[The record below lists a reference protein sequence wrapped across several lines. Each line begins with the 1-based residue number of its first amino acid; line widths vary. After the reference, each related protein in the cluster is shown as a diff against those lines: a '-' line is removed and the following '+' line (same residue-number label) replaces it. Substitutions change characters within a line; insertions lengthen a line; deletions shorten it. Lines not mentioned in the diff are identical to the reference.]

1 MKLKNL
7 SLFEF
12 DDYAK
17 SHPLGSY
24 HQSSNYALFMS
35 EHGYEY
41 DFLGL
46 VDDNGKIHAASLI
59 LSKKIRMFNRY
70 GYAPKGFLIDYYNP
84 TLVKEFTTA
93 LKKYYY
99 KKNFAF
105 IKINPEIS
113 IGTVDYK
120 HKLVTYNKNQI
131 IDSTLRGLNFRKL
144 EGSIHFETKLPKYN
158 AVQILKNTNLRTVSK
173 NTRNKINKGLRYGLS
188 LVKGKREDL
197 DILYNFIKNKKDY
210 PIYHYY
216 NYYNAFSKNKD
227 IDIFLVKINY
237 EECLINLRNKFE
249 EENTLNAK
257 LIEKVMKNPT
267 NENLKRKLESDNV
280 INTYKDSIAIATR
293 HLAMNKEEYIAGA
306 ITIKYKNRVNILI
319 SGYDVQY
326 KRFCPNYFLHYKLIE
341 YYKNDFDYMDLNG
354 ITGDFTDTNPYKGL
368 DEFKLGFNPLTFE
381 YIGEY
386 DFIIND
392 GLYKS
397 MEQSGQLAKEFKRK
411 EKSIKNES

>member
-1 MKLKNL
+1 
-7 SLFEF
+7 
-12 DDYAK
+12 
-17 SHPLGSY
+17 
-24 HQSSNYALFMS
+24 
-35 EHGYEY
+35 
-41 DFLGL
+41 
-46 VDDNGKIHAASLI
+46 
-59 LSKKIRMFNRY
+59 
-70 GYAPKGFLIDYYNP
+70 
-84 TLVKEFTTA
+84 
-93 LKKYYY
+93 
-99 KKNFAF
+99 
-105 IKINPEIS
+105 
-113 IGTVDYK
+113 
-120 HKLVTYNKNQI
+120 
-131 IDSTLRGLNFRKL
+131 
-144 EGSIHFETKLPKYN
+144 
-158 AVQILKNTNLRTVSK
+158 
-173 NTRNKINKGLRYGLS
+173 
-188 LVKGKREDL
+188 
-197 DILYNFIKNKKDY
+197 
-210 PIYHYY
+210 
-216 NYYNAFSKNKD
+216 
-227 IDIFLVKINY
+227 
-237 EECLINLRNKFE
+237 
-249 EENTLNAK
+249 
-257 LIEKVMKNPT
+257 MKNPT